1 MVLQNYVI
9 LQAGAPARM
18 HFYDHIIE
26 VRTITDALT
35 RQPQNRNVLV
45 MEVDQLNGQPVSSKF
60 STMSEKLAGQFAA
73 YLPDKTY
80 RNYDFMITQRGKD
93 FQTTYTVTAI
103 PRTSGK

>member
-9 LQAGAPARM
+9 LQQGIPARM

-26 VRTITDALT
+26 ARTITDPLT

-45 MEVDQLNGQPVSSKF
+45 FEVDQLNGQPVSSKY
-60 STMSEKLAGQFAA
+60 STMSEKLAGQFGA

-80 RNYDFMITQRGKD
+80 RNYDFMITQRG
-93 FQTTYTVTAI
+93 FRFETSYTVTAI
-103 PRTSGK
+103 PRVKS